1 MNKLKLKE
9 LKLNSAKTL
18 YIITFILLILS
29 LAYLSK
35 GFYNLVFDEK
45 NAKDLF
51 QRWQEQQYIYQGDYP
66 YDVGKLIKVDPK
78 IGAIRSGGYP
88 PWAFFTGFLFVPPI
102 SWNLTRVYF
111 GLLNFVSLVVLALF
125 AFHLGKPYGRSKAWF
140 SMAASLAISSHTTS
154 LNNGQYGIIINA
166 FLILMYWSLY
176 KNWNLLA
183 GLAFGVAMI
192 KPNISALYIFV
203 LLIRRRI
210 KALISFSIYLTIAT
224 LAICYLT
231 KLSPL
236 YLMEGMFRYSSYFA
250 GRGFSL
256 INILMKFGL
265 DARAATFIAP
275 LLGLMVITIISYLCR
290 NYSLLTLFAIA
301 SCVGRVWTYHRVYD
315 NMMLIFLVFALL
327 NLTFQNPKKLNIVVL
342 SLLLITLWLP
352 SRVTTLPYV
361 EFTQIIIWGISLGYL
376 LIQEHSRLRHQIRV

>member
-1 MNKLKLKE
+1 MNKIKIKKLKL
-9 LKLNSAKTL
+9 NPRRIL
-18 YIITFILLILS
+18 YIITFILLVLS

-35 GFYNLVFDEK
+35 GFYNLVLNEK
-45 NAKDLF
+45 SAKDLF
-51 QRWQEQQYIYQGDYP
+51 QRWQEQQYIYQGAYP
-66 YDVGKLIKVDPK
+66 YDVGKTIKVDPK
-78 IGAIRSGGYP
+78 IGMIRSGGYP

-102 SWNLTRVYF
+102 SWNLTRLYF
-111 GLLNFVSLVVLALF
+111 GLLNIISLVVLALF
-125 AFHLGKPYGRSKAWF
+125 AFHLGKPYSCSKAWF

-210 KALISFSIYLTIAT
+210 KALISFSIYLTFAT
-224 LAICYLT
+224 LVICYLT
-231 KLSPL
+231 KLSPF

-250 GRGFSL
+250 KQGYSL
-256 INILMKFGL
+256 INVLMNFGL
-265 DARAATFIAP
+265 DSEVATFVAP
-275 LLGLMVITIISYLCR
+275 LLGLIVITIISYLCR

-301 SCVGRVWTYHRVYD
+301 SFVGRVWTYHRVYD
-315 NMMLIFLVFALL
+315 NVMLIFLVFALL
-327 NLTFQNPKKLNIVVL
+327 NLTFQNPKKLNIIVL

-352 SRVTTLPYV
+352 ARITTLPYV
-361 EFTQIIIWGISLGYL
+361 EISQMAIWVISLVYL
-376 LIQEHSRLRHQIRV
+376 LIQEYFRLRAQIRI